1 MQPIIVPGTL
11 DSLAK
16 IGKYI
21 MQAAKNAGLEK
32 ARAYKLRLAVDE
44 IATNI
49 INYGYPRAGI
59 EGVISVEAD
68 LDEHA
73 LTITLDDTSGPYDS
87 TLRPAPPPEYFT
99 QPLEEREVGGW
110 GVYLAIQSVDQ
121 FHYHRLQEHNHN
133 IFIMYRPTHGHLL
146 VIGSI
151 QDSGTSVSQQ
161 LTGLGYTVSCVENAQ
176 AALDLLQQQKF
187 EMILLHIPM
196 QASSAEEFIKG
207 MKANNALRGTPLIIL
222 AGEDHLEEA
231 ERCVKSGA
239 EDYIVLPFRPVVLK
253 ARVSANLERRRVRF
267 AEQTQKDIMK
277 FERDVQIGHQ
287 IQLDFLPEKLPQ
299 PAGWEIAAHFEP
311 AFEVAGDFYDAF
323 VLPNHHISLVMGDV
337 SDRGIPS
344 ALFMALFRSLLRAF
358 TQMDFSARL
367 TDSGQEDSSV
377 LKNALE
383 LTNAFI
389 LNNHPSSNVFATL
402 FFGILDP
409 VTGRLSYVNAGHEPS
424 LILNQG
430 KIKANL
436 PPTGVAVGMLPDPDY
451 EVQQAQLDPG
461 DTLLIYTDGIT
472 CAKNSSGQAFGNT
485 RLFELLEEP
494 DAPRPAAALLSKIET
509 NLRGYVAEADLA
521 DDITTL
527 AVRRPD

>member
-1 MQPIIVPGTL
+1 MQPLIVPGRL

-73 LTITLDDTSGPYDS
+73 LTITLDDSSGPYDS
-87 TLRPAPPPEYFT
+87 TLRPAPPAEYFT

-121 FHYHRLQEHNHN
+121 FHYHRLQQHNHN

-151 QDSGTSVSQQ
+151 QDSGTPVAQHLIS
-161 LTGLGYTVSCVENAQ
+161 LGYTVTCVENGQ
-176 AALDLLQQQKF
+176 NALDLLRQQKF

-196 QASSAEEFIKG
+196 QDRNAEEFIQH

-222 AGEDHLEEA
+222 TGEDHLEEA
-231 ERCVKSGA
+231 ERCIKSGA
-239 EDYIVLPFRPVVLK
+239 EDYIVLPFRPAVLK
-253 ARVSANLERRRVRF
+253 ARVSASLERRRVRF

-277 FERDVQIGHQ
+277 YERDVQIGHQ
-287 IQLDFLPEKLPQ
+287 IQQDFLPETLPQ
-299 PAGWEIAAHFEP
+299 PAGWEIAAHFEE
-311 AFEVAGDFYDAF
+311 ACEVAGDFYDAF
-323 VLPNHHISLVMGDV
+323 VLPNQHISLIMGDV
-337 SDRGIPS
+337 SDRGIAS
-344 ALFMALFRSLLRAF
+344 ALFMVLFRSLLRAF
-358 TQMDFSARL
+358 AQQDFSARVIE
-367 TDSGQEDSSV
+367 SGQEDSAT
-377 LKNALE
+377 LKNAIE

-389 LNNHPSSNVFATL
+389 LNNHASSNMFATI

-409 VTGRLSYVNAGHEPS
+409 VTGRLSYINAGHEPP
-424 LILNQG
+424 LMVNQG
-430 KIKANL
+430 KVSAHL
-436 PPTGVAVGMLPDPDY
+436 TPTGLAVGMLPDTDY
-451 EVQQAQLDPG
+451 EVQQTHLDPG
-461 DTLLIYTDGIT
+461 DTLLIITDGIT
-472 CAKNSSGQAFGNT
+472 CAKNPSGQAFGNT
-485 RLFELLEEP
+485 ALLELLAEP
-494 DAPRPAAALLSKIET
+494 DLPAAALLSKIET
-509 NLRGYVAEADLA
+509 NLRAHVAEADLA

-527 AVRRPD
+527 AVKRLA